1 MGLDML
7 LVWFAK
13 YKVHIGWILVPVLIY
28 AVGMVVKNMD
38 QKEDDLG
45 R

>member
-7 LVWFAK
+7 LVWFVK
-13 YKVHIGWILVPVLIY
+13 YNVYIGWILVPVLIY
-28 AVGMVVKNMD
+28 AVGRVVKNMD